1 MSINFSLVLPCYNEE
16 DNVLP
21 LYKEINEL
29 PLEDEKC
36 EIVFVNNGSYD
47 DTEKKIDEII
57 SDNKNQNIIIKK
69 LNLKK
74 NRGYGGGIWEG
85 VKVSSGEYLGWTHAD
100 LQTPLIDC
108 LKLYRKI
115 QGRNKIFGK
124 GYRTNDRGFD
134 GIISRFHE
142 HCASIILGYRL
153 RDINAQPKIFSKDFI
168 NYLTNVPNS
177 IVLDTYAT
185 YVALENK
192 FKIETINVNFKNR
205 IYGESKWKNRLSTF
219 FGQIISNFFYL
230 FKLRLLKTK
239 NDPKK
244 F

>member
-1 MSINFSLVLPCYNEE
+1 M
-16 DNVLP
+16 
-21 LYKEINEL
+21 
-29 PLEDEKC
+29 
-36 EIVFVNNGSYD
+36 
-47 DTEKKIDEII
+47 
-57 SDNKNQNIIIKK
+57 
-69 LNLKK
+69 
-74 NRGYGGGIWEG
+74 GGIWEG

-142 HCASIILGYRL
+142 HCASIILGYKL
-153 RDINAQPKIFSKDFI
+153 RDINAQPRIFSNDFI

-205 IYGESKWKNRLSTF
+205 IYGSQNGKIDFQLFLVKLFLIFFFICLNYSYSKQKMTQKSFKYF
-219 FGQIISNFFYL
+219 FSL
-230 FKLRLLKTK
+230 TKVKLDCLIYDY
-239 NDPKK
+239 N
-244 F
+244 